1 MDKLTTITTTPVRLK
16 VATHQL
22 PVSSD
27 DLQIV
32 VLANWV
38 LRNEWYYR
46 DAEKPDVMIVG
57 YTLAAKGGSGEVDAA
72 HSFFSYAKRVNW
84 EAEIA
89 QQLEDLDRLMDI
101 ERGVA

>member
-1 MDKLTTITTTPVRLK
+1 VDKLTTITATPVRLK
-16 VATHQL
+16 VEPLTL

-27 DLQIV
+27 DLELDIYAHYV
-32 VLANWV
+32 I
-38 LRNEWYYR
+38 RNEWYYR

>member
-22 PVSSD
+22 AVSSD
-27 DLQIV
+27 DLEID

-46 DAEKPDVMIVG
+46 DAEKPDAMIVG
-57 YTLAAKGGSGEVDAA
+57 YTLQSKGGAGDVDVP
-72 HSFFSYAKRVNW
+72 HTFFSYAKRVAW

-89 QQLEDLDRLMDI
+89 GQLEALDRLVDA